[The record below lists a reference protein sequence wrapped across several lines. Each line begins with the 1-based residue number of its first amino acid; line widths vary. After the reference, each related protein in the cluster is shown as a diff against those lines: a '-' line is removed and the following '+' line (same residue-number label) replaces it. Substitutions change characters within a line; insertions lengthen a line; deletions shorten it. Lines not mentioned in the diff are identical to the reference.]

1 MEPKSEPKP
10 KDEKKVW
17 VAPVVVDY
25 DLLSTTGSGQTGLRW
40 DNVSYS

>member
-17 VAPVVVDY
+17 VAPIVVDY
-25 DLLSTTGSGQTGLRW
+25 DLLSTTGSGQIGARP
-40 DNVSYS
+40 DNVTYS